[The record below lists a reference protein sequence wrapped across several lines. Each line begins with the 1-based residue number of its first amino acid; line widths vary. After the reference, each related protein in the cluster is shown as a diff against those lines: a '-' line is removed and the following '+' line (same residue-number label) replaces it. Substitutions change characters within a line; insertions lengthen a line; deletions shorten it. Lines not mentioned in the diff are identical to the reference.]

1 MHELSY
7 QLYLITLLNLT
18 VRSLEYPAVCSA
30 PDQQKFC
37 FGHGSNVTRHGT
49 LVLMLGLFHLQ
60 VVFVYGSRCRALNNF
75 GCQVLSIS
83 ILGFTKIIMF
93 GYQLGLCLNM

>member
-1 MHELSY
+1 MR
-7 QLYLITLLNLT
+7 QGLT
-18 VRSLEYPAVCSA
+18 IRPFWRAYATKIALGPY
-30 PDQQKFC
+30 
-37 FGHGSNVTRHGT
+37 VTRHGT
-49 LVLMLGLFHLQ
+49 LVLVLGLLPLNI
-60 VVFVYGSRCRALNNF
+60 VFVYASQYRVLNNF